1 MKEEIQEFINNNI
14 TIKKFLKYPKEEMEI
29 IRMFVNLELT
39 NKEKLKDN
47 VDSIRTLNICLKNN
61 YNCLDFM
68 VSYRCKVERAL
79 ISPNE
84 TFEKA
89 KKLVKCQFCNATNCI
104 RKSLAI
110 LIEEIDNYNNNN
122 SKNLQYLDVID
133 GILNKK
139 IKKYSIM
146 PDVSLFKNVDIIDLL
161 YIQAILEAELISIK
175 KHEKNIIEAK
185 YLDISNK
192 DNNKYYI
199 NILLDFYKN
208 KKNVKELTIDLDNIE
223 KIFKEKDEF
232 LRKYKI
238 AVYYKYLMEV
248 EKQDIIKKLREFLKI
263 DNLIQGISVRTSFF
277 IHTYFQKVEELPY
290 SKKTKDKIYNVLN
303 YILNYRF
310 KTNTTPY
317 IPINI
322 LIYSNDKEGV
332 EKITRI
338 IGEFMW
344 YFGYLS
350 ENIKY
355 YNEYMNNIILDKY
368 TIKRLYIENIKE
380 EVKNKNGILLL
391 HNFENLLYTEYMQ
404 QNLIL
409 NILTDEMERNN
420 RNVCT
425 IIYGDRT
432 MINQLLGNHQKLSQ
446 MLLNLELE
454 IDNLD
459 IDKVFELVISKLER
473 NISIPTEVKEKIYNY
488 IKVTYKQSDTQNMEY
503 VNKLYNLI
511 ILNMN
516 IKFSTNIKQ
525 ELKLSDIPEAY
536 NTKDLPEIMK
546 SINDLVGLR
555 EIKEQINDLVALLK
569 FNNKANLDIKDFN
582 LHMCFM
588 GNPGTGKTTV
598 ARLVTEIFYNLGYI
612 KQNKLTEVTAKDLIA
627 EYLGQ
632 TSGKTYNVVKSALGG
647 VLFID
652 EAYAITSGIGR
663 NAQYGNECIATLLK
677 LMEDYK
683 DRLII
688 IFAGYQEEMQQ
699 FLDAN
704 SGLIS
709 RIGYKISFPDYTV
722 DELTK
727 IYTNL
732 LKKNQLII
740 TDDALE
746 KLKDVIRASARV
758 ENFGNGR
765 YIHNI
770 FQRILIEHSKNIET
784 KKNNKDLYL
793 ITEEDINYEKLI
805 AENKNKKIGF

>member
-1 MKEEIQEFINNNI
+1 MEEEIRTFIHNNEV
-14 TIKKFLKYPKEEMEI
+14 IKQFFKFPKEEMEVM
-29 IRMFVNLELT
+29 RMFINLELV
-39 NKEKLKDN
+39 NKDKTRDN
-47 VDSIRTLNICLKNN
+47 YDSLRTLNICLNNN

-68 VSYRCKVERAL
+68 VSFRCKVERVS
-79 ISPNE
+79 ISSNE
-84 TFEKA
+84 TIEKA
-89 KKLVKCQFCNATNCI
+89 KKLTRCQYCKATNCI
-104 RKSLAI
+104 RKNIAI
-110 LIEEIDNYNNNN
+110 LIEEVDRYNSNN
-122 SKNLQYLDVID
+122 SQRLNYIDVID
-133 GILNKK
+133 VILNKNITK
-139 IKKYSIM
+139 DKSTIDINF
-146 PDVSLFKNVDIIDLL
+146 FKNVDIVDLL
-161 YIQAILEAELISIK
+161 YVQTILEADLVSIT
-175 KHEKNIIEAK
+175 KHDKNSIEAE
-185 YLDISNK
+185 YLDLSNK
-192 DNNKYYI
+192 ENNEQYI
-199 NILLDFYKN
+199 NILLNYYKN
-208 KKNVKELTIDLDNIE
+208 KKNAKKVIIDINNIDEVFNEKERFIRI
-223 KIFKEKDEF
+223 
-232 LRKYKI
+232 YKI
-238 AVYYKYLMEV
+238 AVYYKYIMEI
-248 EKQDIIKKLREFLKI
+248 EKKDIINRLQEILKI
-263 DNLIQGISVRTSFF
+263 DNVVQGISIRTRYY

-310 KTNTTPY
+310 KASTTPY

-332 EKITRI
+332 EKITKI

-344 YFGYLS
+344 FFGYLS
-350 ENIKY
+350 ENMKY
-355 YNEYMNNIILDKY
+355 YNEYMNSIILDKY
-368 TIKRLYIENIKE
+368 TIKKLYVENNKD

-409 NILTDEMERNN
+409 NILTDEMEKNN

-425 IIYGDRT
+425 IIYGDRE
-432 MINQLLGNHQKLSQ
+432 MLKQLLGNHQKLSQ
-446 MLLNLELE
+446 MLINLELE
-454 IDNLD
+454 IDDLN
-459 IDKVFELVISKLER
+459 IDKIYELVINRLER
-473 NISIPTEVKEKIYNY
+473 SVTIPTEVKEKIFNY
-488 IKVTYKQSDTQNMEY
+488 IKATYKQSDTQNMEY

-516 IKFSTNIKQ
+516 NKFSTKIKQ

-546 SINDLVGLR
+546 DINNLVGLK
-555 EIKEQINDLVALLK
+555 EIKQQINDLVALLK
-569 FNNKANLDIKDFN
+569 FNNKANIDIKDFN

-598 ARLVTEIFYNLGYI
+598 ARLITDIFFNLGYI
-612 KQNKLTEVTAKDLIA
+612 SQNKLTEVTAKDLIA

-652 EAYAITSGIGR
+652 EAYAITSGVGKA
-663 NAQYGNECIATLLK
+663 AQYGNECIATLLK

-683 DRLII
+683 DKLII
-688 IFAGYQEEMQQ
+688 IFAGYKGEMED
-699 FLDAN
+699 FLNVN

-709 RIGYKISFPDYTV
+709 RIGYKISFPDYTI

-727 IYTNL
+727 IYTDL
-732 LKKNQLII
+732 LKKNQLLI
-740 TDDALE
+740 TNEALK
-746 KLKDVIRASARV
+746 KLKDIIKESSKV

-784 KKNNKDLYL
+784 QNKNINLYL

-805 AENKNKKIGF
+805 TENKNKKIGF